1 MDELTR
7 IVAIEDD
14 ETIRGIL
21 RMMLKSA
28 GFPHLQVAAR
38 GDEGLEL
45 VRRTRPDL
53 VILDLMLPGLDGLSV
68 CRRIRETPELAAT
81 RIVMLTAK
89 SEDEDVVKGLELG
102 ADDYVTKP
110 FSRSV
115 LLARIRA
122 VIRRGDVF
130 TAGRALDGLVI
141 DAAGRS
147 ARLGETVLMLT
158 RAEFLMLELLASRP
172 GRIYTRAQILEAV
185 QGDDSESTE
194 RTVDVQMVS
203 LRRKL
208 GPWAKHIETVRGVGY
223 RVLP

>member
-53 VILDLMLPGLDGLSV
+53 VLLDLMLPGLDGLSV

-147 ARLGETVLMLT
+147 ARLGETVLTLT